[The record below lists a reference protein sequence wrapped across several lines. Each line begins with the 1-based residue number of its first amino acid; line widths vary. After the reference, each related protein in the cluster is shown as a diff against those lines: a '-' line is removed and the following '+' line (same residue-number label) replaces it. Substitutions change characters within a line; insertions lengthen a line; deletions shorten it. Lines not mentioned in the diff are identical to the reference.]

1 MLLKYKQ
8 SLVSQLS
15 ILGLH
20 PPLPKQI
27 DPHRQP
33 RSGCSPWI
41 RYRYR
46 MDLNQNDNG
55 EVDARE
61 NEDISGVNV
70 DNRIGI
76 VALILI

>member
-1 MLLKYKQ
+1 
-8 SLVSQLS
+8 
-15 ILGLH
+15 
-20 PPLPKQI
+20 
-27 DPHRQP
+27 
-33 RSGCSPWI
+33 
-41 RYRYR
+41 
-46 MDLNQNDNG
+46 MDLSQNDNG